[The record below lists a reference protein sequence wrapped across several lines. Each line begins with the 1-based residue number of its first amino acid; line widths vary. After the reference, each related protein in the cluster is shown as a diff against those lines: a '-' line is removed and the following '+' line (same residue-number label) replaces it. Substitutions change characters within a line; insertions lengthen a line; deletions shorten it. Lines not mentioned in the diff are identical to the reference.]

1 MSENQN
7 LSQEEIIR
15 QAAKAGAEA
24 ALATLEKERQK
35 EVRNRRD
42 KRLKNTK
49 LLLSNYRNFKEYSIN
64 AIYAA
69 EQAEDIIEILDLMW
83 DPNNR
88 SEQIVESIKKSAVR
102 TKIIMTH
109 IEGMLNTYQD
119 ICEKSKNPTDMRKYE
134 VLYDRYI
141 SDEQHT
147 VDEIADKH
155 NIDPRTV
162 YHDIDAAVNV
172 MAVLIFGVDCIFGS
186 KRNS

>member
-1 MSENQN
+1 MSDNQN
-7 LSQEEIIR
+7 YTQEELIKA
-15 QAAKAGAEA
+15 AAKAGAEA

-35 EVRNRRD
+35 ESRNRRD

-109 IEGMLNTYQD
+109 IEGMLNTYRE
-119 ICEKSKNPTDMRKYE
+119 ICEKSKNPTDMRKYK
-134 VLYDRYI
+134 VLYDRFI
-141 SDEQHT
+141 SDEPHT
-147 VDEIADKH
+147 IDEIAQKH
-155 NIDPRTV
+155 SIEPRTV
-162 YHDIDAAVNV
+162 YLDIDAAVNV
-172 MAVLIFGVDCIFGS
+172 MAVLIFGVDCIFGN

>member
-7 LSQEEIIR
+7 LTQEEIIR

-35 EVRNRRD
+35 ESRNRRD

-69 EQAEDIIEILDLMW
+69 EQAEDIIDLLDLMW

-109 IEGMLNTYQD
+109 IEGMLNTYRD

-141 SDEQHT
+141 SDEQYT
-147 VDEIADKH
+147 INEIAEKH
-155 NIDPRTV
+155 NIEPRTV
-162 YHDIDAAVNV
+162 YLDIDAAVNV
-172 MAVLIFGVDCIFGS
+172 MAVLIFGVDCIFGN